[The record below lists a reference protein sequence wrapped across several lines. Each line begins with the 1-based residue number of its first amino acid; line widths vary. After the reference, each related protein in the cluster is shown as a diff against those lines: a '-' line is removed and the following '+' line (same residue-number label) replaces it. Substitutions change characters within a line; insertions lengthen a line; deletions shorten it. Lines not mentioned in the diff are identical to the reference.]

1 MNFLIPSNTTSK
13 ISVFIIWL
21 FHLCGMVGISY
32 GNKDFFLAFTP
43 INLFISFVLLFVNQ
57 KQLESKELKSAFLI
71 FFIGMV
77 SEILGVNYG
86 LIFGDYVYLD
96 NLGVKI
102 LGVPVLI
109 GVNWIILTFITGSL
123 SSFIFKNKY
132 VSILMGAILMIGL
145 DLLIEPVAPLLG
157 FWIFDLQKVKRG
169 LRARMKRHT
178 QYRTHYET
186 DKCLVCLFDTNEY
199 QKKRVIR
206 HFLDGSY
213 SRISKTYVNRYF
225 QKRNPDGTKSLN

>member
-1 MNFLIPSNTTSK
+1 VLVVCQNCIRINKEQMNFLIPNNNTSK

-21 FHLCGMVGISY
+21 FHLCGMAGISY
-32 GNKDFFLAFTP
+32 GNKEFFLAFTP

-57 KQLESKELKSAFLI
+57 KQLESKELKAAFLI
-71 FFIGMV
+71 FFIGMI
-77 SEILGVNYG
+77 SEILGVKYG

-123 SSFIFKNKY
+123 SSWVFKNKY
-132 VSILMGAILMIGL
+132 ISVLTGALLMIVL

-157 FWIFDLQKVKRG
+157 FWIFDSTIAPLQNYIGWFVIG
-169 LRARMKRHT
+169 IIT
-178 QYRTHYET
+178 QIIFQLKITEKEYTFSTH
-186 DKCLVCLFDTNEY
+186 LLIVNAIFFAFLNY
-199 QKKRVIR
+199 QIV
-206 HFLDGSY
+206 
-213 SRISKTYVNRYF
+213 
-225 QKRNPDGTKSLN
+225 

>member
-1 MNFLIPSNTTSK
+1 MNFLITNNTTSK

-157 FWIFDLQKVKRG
+157 FWIFDLQKVPLQNYIG
-169 LRARMKRHT
+169 WFVIGIIT
-178 QYRTHYET
+178 QALFQFKIAEKELTFSTH
-186 DKCLVCLFDTNEY
+186 LLIINAIFFAFLNY
-199 QKKRVIR
+199 QIV
-206 HFLDGSY
+206 
-213 SRISKTYVNRYF
+213 
-225 QKRNPDGTKSLN
+225 

>member
-1 MNFLIPSNTTSK
+1 MNFLIPNNTTSK

-157 FWIFDLQKVKRG
+157 FWIFDLQKVPLQNYIG
-169 LRARMKRHT
+169 WFVIGIIT
-178 QYRTHYET
+178 QALFQFKIAEKELTFSTH
-186 DKCLVCLFDTNEY
+186 LLIINAIFFAFLNY
-199 QKKRVIR
+199 QIV
-206 HFLDGSY
+206 
-213 SRISKTYVNRYF
+213 
-225 QKRNPDGTKSLN
+225 

>member
-1 MNFLIPSNTTSK
+1 MNFLIPSNTSSK

-32 GNKDFFLAFTP
+32 GNKEFFLAFTP

-57 KQLESKELKSAFLI
+57 KQLESIELKSAFLI
-71 FFIGMV
+71 FFIGMI

-157 FWIFDLQKVKRG
+157 FWIFDLQKVPLQNYLG
-169 LRARMKRHT
+169 WFVIGMIT
-178 QYRTHYET
+178 QALFQFKIAEKELTFSTHLLT
-186 DKCLVCLFDTNEY
+186 INAIFFAFLNY
-199 QKKRVIR
+199 QIV
-206 HFLDGSY
+206 
-213 SRISKTYVNRYF
+213 
-225 QKRNPDGTKSLN
+225 

>member
-32 GNKDFFLAFTP
+32 GNKEFFLAFTP

-57 KQLESKELKSAFLI
+57 KQLESKELKAAFLI
-71 FFIGMV
+71 FFIGMI
-77 SEILGVNYG
+77 SEILGVKYG

-157 FWIFDLQKVKRG
+157 FWIFDLQKVPLQNYLG
-169 LRARMKRHT
+169 WFVIGMIT
-178 QYRTHYET
+178 QALFQFKIAEKELTFSTH
-186 DKCLVCLFDTNEY
+186 LLIINAIFFAFLNY
-199 QKKRVIR
+199 QIV
-206 HFLDGSY
+206 
-213 SRISKTYVNRYF
+213 
-225 QKRNPDGTKSLN
+225 

>member
-157 FWIFDLQKVKRG
+157 FWIFDLQKVPLQNYLG
-169 LRARMKRHT
+169 WFVIGVIT
-178 QYRTHYET
+178 QALFQFKIAEKELTFSTH
-186 DKCLVCLFDTNEY
+186 LLIINAIFFAFLNY
-199 QKKRVIR
+199 QIV
-206 HFLDGSY
+206 
-213 SRISKTYVNRYF
+213 
-225 QKRNPDGTKSLN
+225 

>member
-1 MNFLIPSNTTSK
+1 MNFLIPNNTTSK

-32 GNKDFFLAFTP
+32 GNKEFFLAFTP

-157 FWIFDLQKVKRG
+157 FWIFDLQKVPLQNYLG
-169 LRARMKRHT
+169 WFVIGMIT
-178 QYRTHYET
+178 QALFQFKIAEKELTFSTH
-186 DKCLVCLFDTNEY
+186 LLIINAIFFAFLNY
-199 QKKRVIR
+199 QIV
-206 HFLDGSY
+206 
-213 SRISKTYVNRYF
+213 
-225 QKRNPDGTKSLN
+225 

>member
-1 MNFLIPSNTTSK
+1 MNFLIPNNTTSK

-32 GNKDFFLAFTP
+32 GNKEFFLAFTP

-57 KQLESKELKSAFLI
+57 KQLESKELKSVFLI
-71 FFIGMV
+71 FFIGMI
-77 SEILGVNYG
+77 SEMLGVNYG

-132 VSILMGAILMIGL
+132 VSILIGAILMIGL

-157 FWIFDLQKVKRG
+157 FWIFDLQIVPLQNYIG
-169 LRARMKRHT
+169 WFVIGIIT
-178 QYRTHYET
+178 QALFQFKIAEKELTFSTHLLIINT
-186 DKCLVCLFDTNEY
+186 IFFAFLNY
-199 QKKRVIR
+199 QIV
-206 HFLDGSY
+206 
-213 SRISKTYVNRYF
+213 
-225 QKRNPDGTKSLN
+225 

>member
-1 MNFLIPSNTTSK
+1 MNFLIPSNTTLK

-32 GNKDFFLAFTP
+32 GNKEFFLAFTP

-71 FFIGMV
+71 FFIGMM

-109 GVNWIILTFITGSL
+109 GVNWIILTYITGSL

-132 VSILMGAILMIGL
+132 VSILMGAILMIAL

-157 FWIFDLQKVKRG
+157 FWIFDLPEVPLQNYIGWFVIG
-169 LRARMKRHT
+169 LIT
-178 QYRTHYET
+178 QVIFQLKIVEKEFTFSTH
-186 DKCLVCLFDTNEY
+186 LLIVNAIFFAFLNY
-199 QKKRVIR
+199 QIV
-206 HFLDGSY
+206 
-213 SRISKTYVNRYF
+213 
-225 QKRNPDGTKSLN
+225 

>member
-77 SEILGVNYG
+77 SEMLGVNYG

-157 FWIFDLQKVKRG
+157 FWIFDLQKVPLQNYLG
-169 LRARMKRHT
+169 WFVIGMIT
-178 QYRTHYET
+178 QALFQFKIAEKELTFSTH
-186 DKCLVCLFDTNEY
+186 LLIINAIFFAFLNY
-199 QKKRVIR
+199 QIV
-206 HFLDGSY
+206 
-213 SRISKTYVNRYF
+213 
-225 QKRNPDGTKSLN
+225 

>member
-32 GNKDFFLAFTP
+32 GNKEFFLAFTP

-57 KQLESKELKSAFLI
+57 KQLESKELKSVFLI
-71 FFIGMV
+71 FFIGMI
-77 SEILGVNYG
+77 SEMLGVNYG

-132 VSILMGAILMIGL
+132 VSILIGAILMIGL

-157 FWIFDLQKVKRG
+157 FWIFDLQIVPLQNYIG
-169 LRARMKRHT
+169 WFVIGIIT
-178 QYRTHYET
+178 QALFQFKIAEKELTFSTHLLIINT
-186 DKCLVCLFDTNEY
+186 IFFAFLNY
-199 QKKRVIR
+199 QIV
-206 HFLDGSY
+206 
-213 SRISKTYVNRYF
+213 
-225 QKRNPDGTKSLN
+225 

>member
-13 ISVFIIWL
+13 ISVFIILL

-32 GNKDFFLAFTP
+32 GNKEFFLAFTP

-71 FFIGMV
+71 FFIGMI

-96 NLGVKI
+96 NLGFKI
-102 LGVPVLI
+102 FGVPVLI

-132 VSILMGAILMIGL
+132 VSIFMGAIFMIGL

-157 FWIFDLQKVKRG
+157 FWIFDLQKVPLQNYIG
-169 LRARMKRHT
+169 WFVIGIIT
-178 QYRTHYET
+178 QALFQFKIAEKELTFSTH
-186 DKCLVCLFDTNEY
+186 LLIINAIFFAFLNY
-199 QKKRVIR
+199 QIV
-206 HFLDGSY
+206 
-213 SRISKTYVNRYF
+213 
-225 QKRNPDGTKSLN
+225 

>member
-1 MNFLIPSNTTSK
+1 MNFLIPNNTTSK

-32 GNKDFFLAFTP
+32 GNKEFFLAFTP

-71 FFIGMV
+71 FFIGMM

-109 GVNWIILTFITGSL
+109 GVNWIILTYITGSL

-132 VSILMGAILMIGL
+132 VSILMGAILMIAL

-157 FWIFDLQKVKRG
+157 FWIFDLPEVPLQNYIGWFVIG
-169 LRARMKRHT
+169 LIT
-178 QYRTHYET
+178 QVIFQLKIVEKEFTFSTH
-186 DKCLVCLFDTNEY
+186 LLIVNAIFFAFLNY
-199 QKKRVIR
+199 QIV
-206 HFLDGSY
+206 
-213 SRISKTYVNRYF
+213 
-225 QKRNPDGTKSLN
+225 

>member
-32 GNKDFFLAFTP
+32 GNKEFFLAFTP

-71 FFIGMV
+71 FFIGMM

-109 GVNWIILTFITGSL
+109 GVNWIILTYITGSL

-132 VSILMGAILMIGL
+132 VSILMGAILMIAL

-157 FWIFDLQKVKRG
+157 FWIFDLPEVPLQNYIGWFVIG
-169 LRARMKRHT
+169 IIT
-178 QYRTHYET
+178 QVIFQLNTTEKEFTFSTH
-186 DKCLVCLFDTNEY
+186 LLIVNAIFFAFLNY
-199 QKKRVIR
+199 QIV
-206 HFLDGSY
+206 
-213 SRISKTYVNRYF
+213 
-225 QKRNPDGTKSLN
+225 

>member
-145 DLLIEPVAPLLG
+145 DLFIEPVAPLLG
-157 FWIFDLQKVKRG
+157 FWIFDLQKVPLQNYLG
-169 LRARMKRHT
+169 WFVIGMIT
-178 QYRTHYET
+178 QALFQFKIAEKELTFSTH
-186 DKCLVCLFDTNEY
+186 LLIINAIFFAFLNY
-199 QKKRVIR
+199 QIV
-206 HFLDGSY
+206 
-213 SRISKTYVNRYF
+213 
-225 QKRNPDGTKSLN
+225 

>member
-145 DLLIEPVAPLLG
+145 DLLIEPVATLLG
-157 FWIFDLQKVKRG
+157 FWIFDLQKVPLQNYIG
-169 LRARMKRHT
+169 WFVIGIIT
-178 QYRTHYET
+178 QALFQFKIAEKELTFSTH
-186 DKCLVCLFDTNEY
+186 LLIINAIFFAFLNY
-199 QKKRVIR
+199 QIV
-206 HFLDGSY
+206 
-213 SRISKTYVNRYF
+213 
-225 QKRNPDGTKSLN
+225 

>member
-32 GNKDFFLAFTP
+32 GNKEFFLAFTP

-71 FFIGMV
+71 FFIGMI

-157 FWIFDLQKVKRG
+157 FWIFDLQKVPLQNYIG
-169 LRARMKRHT
+169 WFVIGIIT
-178 QYRTHYET
+178 QALFQFKIAEKELTFSTH
-186 DKCLVCLFDTNEY
+186 LLIINAIFFAFLNY
-199 QKKRVIR
+199 QIV
-206 HFLDGSY
+206 
-213 SRISKTYVNRYF
+213 
-225 QKRNPDGTKSLN
+225 

>member
-32 GNKDFFLAFTP
+32 GNKEFFLAFTP

-71 FFIGMV
+71 FFIGMI

-96 NLGVKI
+96 NLGFKI
-102 LGVPVLI
+102 FGVPVLI

-157 FWIFDLQKVKRG
+157 FWIFDLQKVPLQNYLG
-169 LRARMKRHT
+169 WFVIGMIT
-178 QYRTHYET
+178 QALFQFKIAEKELTFSTH
-186 DKCLVCLFDTNEY
+186 LLIINAIFFAFLNY
-199 QKKRVIR
+199 QIV
-206 HFLDGSY
+206 
-213 SRISKTYVNRYF
+213 
-225 QKRNPDGTKSLN
+225 

>member
-132 VSILMGAILMIGL
+132 VTILMGAILMIGL

-157 FWIFDLQKVKRG
+157 FWIFDLQKVPLQNYLG
-169 LRARMKRHT
+169 WFVIGIIT
-178 QYRTHYET
+178 QALFQFKIAEKELTFSTH
-186 DKCLVCLFDTNEY
+186 LLIINAIFFAFLNY
-199 QKKRVIR
+199 QIV
-206 HFLDGSY
+206 
-213 SRISKTYVNRYF
+213 
-225 QKRNPDGTKSLN
+225 

>member
-145 DLLIEPVAPLLG
+145 DFLIEPVAPLLG
-157 FWIFDLQKVKRG
+157 FWIFDLQIVPLQNYIG
-169 LRARMKRHT
+169 WFVIGMIT
-178 QYRTHYET
+178 QALFQFKIAEKELTFSTH
-186 DKCLVCLFDTNEY
+186 LLIINAIFFAFLNY
-199 QKKRVIR
+199 QIV
-206 HFLDGSY
+206 
-213 SRISKTYVNRYF
+213 
-225 QKRNPDGTKSLN
+225 

>member
-1 MNFLIPSNTTSK
+1 MNFLIPNNTTSK
-13 ISVFIIWL
+13 IYVFIIWL

-86 LIFGDYVYLD
+86 LIFGYYVYLD
-96 NLGVKI
+96 NLGFKI

-132 VSILMGAILMIGL
+132 VSILIGAILMIGL

-157 FWIFDLQKVKRG
+157 FWIFDLQKVPLQNYLG
-169 LRARMKRHT
+169 WFVIGMIT
-178 QYRTHYET
+178 QA
-186 DKCLVCLFDTNEY
+186 LFQFKIAEKELTFSTNLLIINAIFFAFLNY
-199 QKKRVIR
+199 QIV
-206 HFLDGSY
+206 
-213 SRISKTYVNRYF
+213 
-225 QKRNPDGTKSLN
+225 

>member
-109 GVNWIILTFITGSL
+109 GLNWIILTFITGSL

-157 FWIFDLQKVKRG
+157 FWIFDLQKVPLQNYLG
-169 LRARMKRHT
+169 WFVIGMIT
-178 QYRTHYET
+178 QALFQFKIAEKELTFSTH
-186 DKCLVCLFDTNEY
+186 LLIINAIFFAFLNY
-199 QKKRVIR
+199 QIV
-206 HFLDGSY
+206 
-213 SRISKTYVNRYF
+213 
-225 QKRNPDGTKSLN
+225 

>member
-96 NLGVKI
+96 NIGFKI

-157 FWIFDLQKVKRG
+157 FWIFDLQKVPLQNYLG
-169 LRARMKRHT
+169 WFVIGMIT
-178 QYRTHYET
+178 QALFQFKIAEKELTFSTH
-186 DKCLVCLFDTNEY
+186 LLIINAIFFAFLNY
-199 QKKRVIR
+199 QIV
-206 HFLDGSY
+206 
-213 SRISKTYVNRYF
+213 
-225 QKRNPDGTKSLN
+225 

>member
-32 GNKDFFLAFTP
+32 GNKEFFLAFTP

-57 KQLESKELKSAFLI
+57 KQLESKELKAAFLI
-71 FFIGMV
+71 FFIGMI
-77 SEILGVNYG
+77 SEILGVKYG

-123 SSFIFKNKY
+123 SSWVFKNKY
-132 VSILMGAILMIGL
+132 ISVLMGAILMIGL

-157 FWIFDLQKVKRG
+157 FWIFDLQKVPLQNYLG
-169 LRARMKRHT
+169 WFVIGMIT
-178 QYRTHYET
+178 QALFQFKIAEKELTFSTH
-186 DKCLVCLFDTNEY
+186 LLIINAIFFAFLNY
-199 QKKRVIR
+199 QIV
-206 HFLDGSY
+206 
-213 SRISKTYVNRYF
+213 
-225 QKRNPDGTKSLN
+225 

>member
-157 FWIFDLQKVKRG
+157 FWIFDLQKAPLQNYLGWFVIG
-169 LRARMKRHT
+169 MIT
-178 QYRTHYET
+178 QALFQFKIAEKELTFSTH
-186 DKCLVCLFDTNEY
+186 LLIINAIFFAFLNY
-199 QKKRVIR
+199 QIV
-206 HFLDGSY
+206 
-213 SRISKTYVNRYF
+213 
-225 QKRNPDGTKSLN
+225 